1 MYQAAKRVGVSPP
14 FFIPYQK
21 SAHRSLIM
29 SFKARQFLTEGFVF
43 AEKGY
48 IQLAFLILRF
58 FLYLACVLTLLVN
71 IFLSFRTP

>member
-29 SFKARQFLTEGFVF
+29 SFKARQFLAEGFVF

-48 IQLAFLILRF
+48 IQ
-58 FLYLACVLTLLVN
+58 
-71 IFLSFRTP
+71 